1 MQAIAAIEQTPVIV
15 RPTQTVADAVDALRS
30 CSQVRAGVVDEDGR
44 LVGLIGMHDV
54 LRMLLPS
61 YVLLDP
67 NLAHALDE
75 KYYAEHYAKLA
86 QSKVREIM
94 VRDFVAVPSD
104 CSLARAIAVMND
116 QQWQPLPVTE
126 GARFVGM
133 LTRASILRALAESAA
148 RMGLLS
154 QR

>member
-1 MQAIAAIEQTPVIV
+1 MQAIAAIEREPVIV
-15 RPTQTVADAVDALRS
+15 RPTQSVTEAVEALRS
-30 CSQVRAGVVDEDGR
+30 CSQVRAGVVESEGR
-44 LVGLIGMHDV
+44 LVGLIGLHDV

-67 NLAHALDE
+67 NLANALDE

-86 QSKVREIM
+86 QSKVRDVM
-94 VRDFVAVPSD
+94 LRDFVSVPAD
-104 CSLARAIAVMND
+104 CSLGRAIAVMND

-126 GARFVGM
+126 HDRFVGM

-148 RMGLLS
+148 RMGFV
-154 QR
+154 Q